1 MCIKMP
7 IPEGSVAKPKIMLED
22 ISSMKLCSFDDVYPC
37 NCCAQND
44 AMHYCREYDITFWYC
59 IREEVMFRME
69 DNPNRDRILCPEFSD
84 GMIAYRQR
92 RLRYCLEN
100 NIPPTWSMIMDE
112 EDYQEELTMTD
123 EKRAAKAAAKA
134 LADAEQDLIQESSR
148 MFNYA
153 ESQRHLNSRGR
164 GKDRHIDKIDEPCKF
179 LYCDESVPKS
189 LWKKDDR
196 GKLCAPIRIALTG
209 SECWAHEYHD
219 PRSKAL
225 KAPHTCKR
233 LHPNEDGWRD
243 EWNTNRTFRPA
254 HLNNGVRTRP
264 KRVENGAW

>member
-1 MCIKMP
+1 MP

-179 LYCDESVPKS
+179 LYCDESVPMS

-233 LHPNEDGWRD
+233 LHPNEDGWRG